1 MPVFS
6 SFRAWFGPSRPVLSS
21 RSFVAAG
28 ALAVG
33 AGAVV
38 VAACDEESVV
48 VRARPDGGGASV
60 DAGANGVLP
69 CGAVIPATY
78 ESPAFATNAA
88 AELDLRA
95 RAFEIDRKMQATEG
109 SSTAILTTTELVT
122 AFTAGTPSLREVATP
137 PAQAT
142 LDAYLDDYGNAVGR
156 TWTPSLAAADGGA
169 PAGGK
174 YENTF
179 HVSKEGVDL
188 RLAAS
193 RTLLGGAFFHHAVTL
208 AAEPVTEATLD
219 RFVASFGA
227 STSFADRTDDDAGV
241 ERDAL
246 SAALAADLDDPAATS
261 TGFYRTIRSSLL
273 IAKAAASHGEA
284 CRSELDGALA
294 TFFDAW
300 ERTLAAYSIHDLS
313 VASTFALATPP
324 KGPAALR
331 SFGSALGLVQG
342 LRGTS
347 TARRRITDEQIDD
360 WLATVGATTPF
371 EVVTDGAARATAF
384 TSAIQKI
391 AGIYGFSQSEV
402 ESFKR
407 SF

>member
-6 SFRAWFGPSRPVLSS
+6 TFRAWFGPSRSVFAS
-21 RSFVAAG
+21 RSLALGV
-28 ALAVG
+28 LAVG
-33 AGAVV
+33 SGAAMV
-38 VAACDEESVV
+38 VAACDDEAVV
-48 VRARPDGGGASV
+48 VRARPDGGGATV
-60 DAGANGVLP
+60 DAGATGVLP

-78 ESPAFATNAA
+78 ESPEFATNAA

-109 SSTAILTTTELVT
+109 SSTAILTTAELVT
-122 AFTAGTPSLREVATP
+122 AFTAGTPSLRAVAAP
-137 PAQAT
+137 PAQASI
-142 LDAYLDDYGNAVGR
+142 DAYLDDYGDAVGR

-179 HVSKEGVDL
+179 HVSKDGLDL
-188 RLAAS
+188 RLAVS
-193 RTLLGGAFFHHAVTL
+193 RTLLGGAFFHHAVTV
-208 AAEPVTEATLD
+208 ASEPVTEAVLD

-227 STSFADRTDDDAGV
+227 STSFADRTDDDAGA

-246 SAALAADLDDPAATS
+246 SAALAADLDDPAASTS
-261 TGFYRTIRSSLL
+261 GFYRTIRASLL
-273 IAKAAASHGEA
+273 TAKAAASHGEA
-284 CRSELDGALA
+284 CRAELDGALA

-313 VASTFALATPP
+313 AASTFALATPP

-331 SFGSALGLVQG
+331 SLGSALGLVQG

-347 TARRRITDEQIDD
+347 TAHRRITDAQIDD
-360 WLATVGATTPF
+360 WLATVGAPTPF
-371 EVVTDGAARATAF
+371 ELVTDSGARVTAF